1 MESQYVKTGKSR
13 EELFDECCDMRL
25 PVTRFESVEVMEG
38 YLKAAC
44 DECDDKGDAYI
55 EDEFA
60 DDPIYIG
67 KRSIVKAVLGK
78 VLFFL

>member
-1 MESQYVKTGKSR
+1 MEPQHQTIDKSQEDLY
-13 EELFDECCDMRL
+13 DECCDLRL
-25 PVTRFESVEVMEG
+25 PVTQFDSVETLEG
-38 YLKAAC
+38 YLRAAY
-44 DECDDKGDAYI
+44 DECDDKGEAII

>member
-1 MESQYVKTGKSR
+1 MELQYETTGKSR
-13 EELFDECCDMRL
+13 EELYDECFDLRL
-25 PVTRFESVEVMEG
+25 PVSRFDSVEVLEG

-44 DECDDKGDAYI
+44 DECDDKGEAI
-55 EDEFA
+55 LEDEFA